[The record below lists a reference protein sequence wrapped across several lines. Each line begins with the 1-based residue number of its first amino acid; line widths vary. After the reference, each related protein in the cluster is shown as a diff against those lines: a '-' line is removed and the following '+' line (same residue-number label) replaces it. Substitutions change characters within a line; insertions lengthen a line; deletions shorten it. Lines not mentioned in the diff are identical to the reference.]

1 MNRKHSKP
9 AARRAPVASAARWQR
24 PLLAALA
31 TASAV
36 LALSACAPLIIG
48 GAMVGGSLMAIDR
61 RTSGAQIEDQA
72 IELKAASRAREQATL
87 GNINVVSFNRLL
99 LVTGQ
104 VPTEGDRQ
112 KIGEALAK
120 VDNVREVVNEL
131 AVTTNSLLGDN
142 SRDSLISTKVKATLL
157 DAKDL
162 QAHAIKVVTERNVV
176 YLMGL
181 VTEREANRA
190 AEVARSVAGV
200 EKVVRVFELISEA
213 ELAKTLA
220 APAK

>member
-1 MNRKHSKP
+1 MNRIHNARP
-9 AARRAPVASAARWQR
+9 ARVAVAAPRWQR
-24 PLLAALA
+24 PLLATLA
-31 TASAV
+31 AASAA
-36 LALSACAPLIIG
+36 LALSACAPLLIG

-61 RTSGAQIEDQA
+61 RTSGAQIEDQG
-72 IELKAASRAREQATL
+72 IELKAAARARELATL
-87 GNINVVSFNRLL
+87 GNINVTSFNRLL

-104 VPTEGDRQ
+104 VPTEPDRV
-112 KIGEALAK
+112 KVGEALAK

-131 AVTTNSLLGDN
+131 AVTTNSLLGDA
-142 SRDSLISTKVKATLL
+142 SRDGLISTKVKATLL

-213 ELAKTLA
+213 DLAKTAA
-220 APAK
+220 APTK